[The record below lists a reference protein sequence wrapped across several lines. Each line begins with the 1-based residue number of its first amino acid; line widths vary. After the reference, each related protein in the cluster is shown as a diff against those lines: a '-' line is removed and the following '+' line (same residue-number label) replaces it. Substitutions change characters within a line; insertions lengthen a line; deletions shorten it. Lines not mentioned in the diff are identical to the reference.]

1 MDKHLEPE
9 DLFVLLA
16 HEPDNNHPTLIPNNK
31 NFWTIVNAPS
41 GRMMSINNETRE
53 WFYLS
58 D

>member
-16 HEPDNNHPTLIPNNK
+16 FEPINDYPTLIPNNK
-31 NFWTIVNAPS
+31 NFYTLIKAPS

-53 WFYLS
+53 WFYLNA
-58 D
+58 